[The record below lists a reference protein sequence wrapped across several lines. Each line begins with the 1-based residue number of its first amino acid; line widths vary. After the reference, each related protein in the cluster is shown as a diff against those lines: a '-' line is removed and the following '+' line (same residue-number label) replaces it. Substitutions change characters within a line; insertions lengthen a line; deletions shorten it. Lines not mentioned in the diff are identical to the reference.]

1 MRKLRLSLFVL
12 PLAFLIGALGS
23 MSAAITADEL
33 AQQVEKRYSSLKSLS
48 ADFVKVVSSEIFETE
63 NTVEGKMIFKNPDK
77 FKIETEDETIV
88 SDGEFVWTYSA
99 ENQQVIKNLLDRSEN
114 LFRPHRY
121 LSDFR
126 SEYVP
131 QLEGEEKIG
140 RSRCFKLL
148 LTPEK
153 KDLFIRRMT
162 IWVDKENLLA
172 RRIEYKDSNDNE
184 VTLIFQHIKANRKI
198 KDAEFVFKAPPGVE
212 EVDLTE

>member
-121 LSDFR
+121 LSDF
-126 SEYVP
+126 
-131 QLEGEEKIG
+131 
-140 RSRCFKLL
+140 
-148 LTPEK
+148 
-153 KDLFIRRMT
+153 
-162 IWVDKENLLA
+162 
-172 RRIEYKDSNDNE
+172 
-184 VTLIFQHIKANRKI
+184 
-198 KDAEFVFKAPPGVE
+198 
-212 EVDLTE
+212 

>member
-1 MRKLRLSLFVL
+1 MSRLRLGPFVL
-12 PLAFLIGALGS
+12 PLAFLIGMLAS
-23 MSAAITADEL
+23 RSAAITADEL
-33 AQQVEKRYSSLKSLS
+33 AQQVEKRYRSLETLS
-48 ADFVKVVSSEIFETE
+48 ADFVKVVSSEVFETE
-63 NTVEGKMIFKNPDK
+63 NTVEGTMIFKNSDK

-99 ENQQVIKNLLDRSEN
+99 ENEQVIKNLLDRSEN

-131 QLEGEEKIG
+131 RLEGEEKIG
-140 RSRCFKLL
+140 RDKCFRLV
-148 LTPEK
+148 LTPKK

-162 IWVDKENLLA
+162 IWVDKQSLLA
-172 RRIEYKDSNDNE
+172 RRIEYIDSNDIE
-184 VTLIFQHIKANRKI
+184 VTLTFQHIRTNRKI
-198 KDAEFVFKAPPGVE
+198 KDSEFVFKAPPGVE